1 VQQVVGYR
9 WFDTKNKPVMYPF
22 GYGLGYS
29 DIEYTDF
36 SLVTETPEQKAYK
49 DGDKIMFSITLKN
62 NGKFDQLDVP
72 QVYVHRVDSKVEWPY
87 KELKAFGKYNVPAG
101 QSVNEGLIIP
111 VEDLK
116 YWDEEKHDWVLEPG
130 KIELLLAHNAGN
142 VVLKTECT
150 IK

>member
-1 VQQVVGYR
+1 
-9 WFDTKNKPVMYPF
+9 MYPF

-29 DIEYTDF
+29 EILYSGLTTGRSVDE
-36 SLVTETPEQKAYK
+36 AYV
-49 DGDKIMFSITLKN
+49 DGDIINITVAAIN
-62 NGKFDQLDVP
+62 QGKFDQFDVP
-72 QVYVHRVDSKVEWPY
+72 QVYVHRVDSKIEAFDKVEV
-87 KELKAFGKYNVPAG
+87 KAGA
-101 QSVNEGLIIP
+101 SVMVHLEVP
-111 VEDLK
+111 VESLK